1 MKKSNHS
8 SSVDSG
14 PAVDSHT
21 YSPLVAIKSPTKDIT
36 SPAGS
41 GKKEILDYAFGCELP
56 KHMAKFKP
64 ELILIS
70 AGFDSRINDPLGQFQ
85 LEDEDFFELTKIILN
100 LGDEYANSNVVSVL
114 EGGYNLNGLAS
125 SSIAHLQALLNRTF

>member
-1 MKKSNHS
+1 
-8 SSVDSG
+8 
-14 PAVDSHT
+14 
-21 YSPLVAIKSPTKDIT
+21 
-36 SPAGS
+36 
-41 GKKEILDYAFGCELP
+41 
-56 KHMAKFKP
+56 MAKFKP

>member
-1 MKKSNHS
+1 
-8 SSVDSG
+8 
-14 PAVDSHT
+14 
-21 YSPLVAIKSPTKDIT
+21 
-36 SPAGS
+36 
-41 GKKEILDYAFGCELP
+41 
-56 KHMAKFKP
+56 MAKFKP

-125 SSIAHLQALLNRTF
+125 SSFAHLQALLNRTF